1 MRPFNYHM
9 NQKLVYHY
17 LLTRHSFGMLA
28 HFSPLLRFPYPRCLV
43 ALHALDA
50 ERLRWIENDMWIA
63 SIEQKPVGPTS
74 INDNI
79 YYYLFSTRALLM
91 PIFIGPTIKNHEL
104 TVTVSLFVE
113 VVDQGLP
120 HQSPLL
126 CLGDS
131 SRDGR
136 KLIVT
141 VPSIAPHIKGNAA
154 NCSLSYA

>member
-28 HFSPLLRFPYPRCLV
+28 HFSPLLRFPYPRCLDSSSRFGCWRNFV
-43 ALHALDA
+43 GSK
-50 ERLRWIENDMWIA
+50 MTCGIA
-63 SIEQKPVGPTS
+63 SIEQKPVGP
-74 INDNI
+74 IDDNI
-79 YYYLFSTRALLM
+79 YLFSTRALLM
-91 PIFIGPTIKNHEL
+91 PIVIGPTIKNHEL
-104 TVTVSLFVE
+104 GLFC
-113 VVDQGLP
+113 LINP
-120 HQSPLL
+120 L
-126 CLGDS
+126 CL
-131 SRDGR
+131 RDGR